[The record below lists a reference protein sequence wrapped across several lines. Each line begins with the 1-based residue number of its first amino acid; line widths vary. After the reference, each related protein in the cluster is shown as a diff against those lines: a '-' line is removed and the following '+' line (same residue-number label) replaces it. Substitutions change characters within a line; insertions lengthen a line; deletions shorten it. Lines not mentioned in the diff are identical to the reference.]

1 MAMPAD
7 PHRSMMNVFR
17 TYASSTPY
25 HESPYSPVHRCG
37 GFEASGKAQPV
48 VCFQLFTWHTLFR
61 NASQCNSDAR
71 SKPIFIHLILLL
83 YDSPTSLHH
92 LSPDL
97 HLSLSHPP
105 GLLHLESSSFASLP
119 LQLSPT
125 RGALPQSALPA
136 TSLISSNLLPIF
148 TKLYR
153 IILGSS
159 PNVLLTACCV
169 LALESK
175 RRMK

>member
-1 MAMPAD
+1 MPILSSA
-7 PHRSMMNVFR
+7 HVCRFR
-17 TYASSTPY
+17 GFWKSPARRYASSSSHSIPSF
-25 HESPYSPVHRCG
+25 EMPAAAIQMPDPNPYSYTSFSR
-37 GFEASGKAQPV
+37 
-48 VCFQLFTWHTLFR
+48 FTTP
-61 NASQCNSDAR
+61 S
-71 SKPIFIHLILLL
+71 
-83 YDSPTSLHH
+83 H

-97 HLSLSHPP
+97 HLPLPHF
-105 GLLHLESSSFASLP
+105 ESSPFASLP

-148 TKLYR
+148 TTLYR

-169 LALESK
+169 RALESK

>member
-1 MAMPAD
+1 MRVHTLQYID
-7 PHRSMMNVFR
+7 VQVSRLLEKYSRSF
-17 TYASSTPY
+17 ASSSSHGIPSSETPANAIQMPDPN
-25 HESPYSPVHRCG
+25 PYSYTSFS
-37 GFEASGKAQPV
+37 GFTTPSHPY
-48 VCFQLFTWHTLFR
+48 TISR
-61 NASQCNSDAR
+61 
-71 SKPIFIHLILLL
+71 
-83 YDSPTSLHH
+83 PTST
-92 LSPDL
+92 
-97 HLSLSHPP
+97 SLFPTP